1 MARNHRIHYIRTTPA
16 PSWMRDFTMF
26 NLVALLLV
34 LTAIFA
40 YFNYRYTKLPTTI
53 GVMAGALILSMLVI
67 GLDWLGFPAFKAYE
81 ESALRSLDFTA
92 TLMQGMLSFLLF
104 AGALHVDLNKLKN
117 QFWQIGGLAII
128 GTIASTLL
136 VGFAI
141 WYLLPFAGIQLPLVY
156 CLLFGALI
164 SPTDP
169 IAVLGILKS
178 VNVPK
183 KLETTIVGESLFND
197 GVGVVLFIL
206 LLDIAVQGGQ
216 PSVGDTLTLFGRE
229 AVGGALFGLLLG
241 SVVNRMLKDIDNY
254 QIEILI
260 TLATVMGGY
269 ALANAL
275 HISGPIAMVV
285 VGLLIGNHGREF
297 SMSARTRG
305 HLDIFWELIDEI
317 LNAVLFV
324 FLGLEIV
331 LIAFPDHSV
340 AASLIVIAIT
350 LSARALTVGVPVLAL
365 PRWFDLPAGSAPLLT
380 WGGVRGGISVALAL
394 SIPVSPSSEIIVM
407 LTYSVV
413 LFSVFVQGLTIGAM
427 AKRVCEK

>member
-1 MARNHRIHYIRTTPA
+1 MARNHRIHYIRTTPD

-67 GLDWLGFPAFKAYE
+67 GLDWLGFHALKAYE

-141 WYLLPFAGIQLPLVY
+141 WYLLPFAGIQLPLIY

-413 LFSVFVQGLTIGAM
+413 LFSVFVQGLTIGAV

>member
-1 MARNHRIHYIRTTPA
+1 MARNHRIHYIRTTPD

-136 VGFAI
+136 VGFAV
-141 WYLLPFAGIQLPLVY
+141 WYLLPFAGIQLPLIY

-413 LFSVFVQGLTIGAM
+413 LFSVFVQGLTIGAV

>member
-136 VGFAI
+136 VGFAV
-141 WYLLPFAGIQLPLVY
+141 WYLLPFAGIQLPLIY

-413 LFSVFVQGLTIGAM
+413 LFSVFVQGLTIGAV

>member
-1 MARNHRIHYIRTTPA
+1 
-16 PSWMRDFTMF
+16 
-26 NLVALLLV
+26 
-34 LTAIFA
+34 
-40 YFNYRYTKLPTTI
+40 
-53 GVMAGALILSMLVI
+53 
-67 GLDWLGFPAFKAYE
+67 
-81 ESALRSLDFTA
+81 
-92 TLMQGMLSFLLF
+92 
-104 AGALHVDLNKLKN
+104 
-117 QFWQIGGLAII
+117 
-128 GTIASTLL
+128 
-136 VGFAI
+136 
-141 WYLLPFAGIQLPLVY
+141 
-156 CLLFGALI
+156 
-164 SPTDP
+164 
-169 IAVLGILKS
+169 
-178 VNVPK
+178 
-183 KLETTIVGESLFND
+183 
-197 GVGVVLFIL
+197 
-206 LLDIAVQGGQ
+206 
-216 PSVGDTLTLFGRE
+216 VGDTLTLFGRE

-413 LFSVFVQGLTIGAM
+413 LFSVFVQGLTIGAV